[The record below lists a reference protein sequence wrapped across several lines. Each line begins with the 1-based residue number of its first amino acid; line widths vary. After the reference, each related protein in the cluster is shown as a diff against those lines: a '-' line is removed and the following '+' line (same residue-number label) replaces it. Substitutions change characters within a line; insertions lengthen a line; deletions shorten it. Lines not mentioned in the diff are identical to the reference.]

1 MSLQLDNNVVTSEAS
16 ITDYALGNLSPA
28 KHFVMACQSEISE
41 TVADEISF
49 REEIATSF
57 LDQTEGKP
65 LSPEFLGAV
74 LANLPKGESDDEAQ
88 AIGQGMAPK
97 TLRSVLGHGLQDMK
111 WRSMVPGVAVHDVL
125 GNRRY
130 EDGERLYL
138 LKAKGGMKMPEHS
151 HKGEEWSLILTGS
164 YSIGDKTYRRGDL
177 HIEDDTVTHAPHID
191 EGEDCICLV
200 MTEGPLVMK
209 SWIPKIVQK
218 VVGI

>member
-1 MSLQLDNNVVTSEAS
+1 MM
-16 ITDYALGNLSPA
+16 
-28 KHFVMACQSEISE
+28 F
-41 TVADEISF
+41 
-49 REEIATSF
+49 
-57 LDQTEGKP
+57 
-65 LSPEFLGAV
+65 
-74 LANLPKGESDDEAQ
+74 
-88 AIGQGMAPK
+88 
-97 TLRSVLGHGLQDMK
+97 
-111 WRSMVPGVAVHDVL
+111 L

>member
-1 MSLQLDNNVVTSEAS
+1 MSLQIENEVVTSEAS

-28 KHFVMACQSEISE
+28 KHIIMACQSEISE
-41 TVADEISF
+41 KVAEEVSF
-49 REEIATSF
+49 QEEIASSF
-57 LDQTEGKP
+57 LDKTEP
-65 LSPEFLGAV
+65 MSLSPNFLGEV
-74 LANLPKGESDDEAQ
+74 LEKLPHSESDERSQ
-88 AIGQGMAPK
+88 TLPQGLAPK

-130 EDGERLYL
+130 EEGERLYL
-138 LKAKGGMKMPEHS
+138 LKAKGGMKMPQHS

-164 YSIGDKTYRRGDL
+164 YSIGETTYRRGDL

-209 SWIPKIVQK
+209 SLIPKIVQK

>member
-1 MSLQLDNNVVTSEAS
+1 MSLHFENDVVSSEAC

-28 KHFVMACQSEISE
+28 KHIIIACQSEISE
-41 TVADEISF
+41 KVAEEVSF
-49 REEIATSF
+49 QEELATSF
-57 LDQTEGKP
+57 LDETQP
-65 LSPEFLGAV
+65 VCLSPHFLGAV
-74 LANLPKGESDDEAQ
+74 LEKLPQGERDEDARPF
-88 AIGQGMAPK
+88 GQGLAPK

-130 EDGERLYL
+130 EEGERLYL

-151 HKGEEWSLILTGS
+151 HRGDEWSLILTGS
-164 YSIGDKTYRRGDL
+164 YTIGNKTYRRGDL

-200 MTEGPLVMK
+200 MTEGPLLMK
-209 SWIPKIVQK
+209 SWIPKVVQK
-218 VVGI
+218 IVGI